1 MSGFFDYGFLV
12 RALIA
17 GVWLATLCGVL
28 SPFIV
33 LRRMAFAADGLA
45 HASLGGLAVGLFVL
59 RSGPVPTMAN
69 YVVSF
74 VFTCGVAMAI
84 AYFARRVQS
93 DTAVGACY
101 VAAFALGVVLL
112 SLSQRGLGHLEH
124 LFFGSILA
132 VQPLELILLAGL
144 TVVAVIA
151 CVLCW
156 RWLGAWTFDEELAR
170 AEGVP
175 VLALRYLLMLLVAAT
190 VIVATRV
197 VGVLL
202 VASLLVLPGAAGCL
216 GARRLSR
223 IVLLSVL
230 AALASAITGMAA
242 SNSANVPPG
251 PAIVLCAFGCFLA
264 AFVWRRRRDSR
275 AYRPPPTFKET
286 SPL

>member
-1 MSGFFDYGFLV
+1 MNNFFDYGFLV

-17 GVWLATLCGVL
+17 GVWLAVLCGVL

-69 YVVSF
+69 YAVSF
-74 VFTCGVAMAI
+74 VFTCGVALAI

-101 VAAFALGVVLL
+101 VAAFALGVTLL
-112 SLSQRGLGHLEH
+112 SLRQRGLGHLEH

-144 TVVAVIA
+144 TVLALIA
-151 CVLCW
+151 CVCCW
-156 RWLGAWTFDEELAR
+156 QWLGAWTFDEELAR

-175 VLALRYLLMLLVAAT
+175 VAALRYTLMLLVAAT
-190 VIVATRV
+190 VIMATRV

-202 VASLLVLPGAAGCL
+202 VAALLVLPGAAGCL

-223 IVLLSVL
+223 IVLVSML
-230 AALASAITGMAA
+230 AALFSTLSGMAA
-242 SNSANVPPG
+242 SNAANVPPG

-264 AFVWRRRRDSR
+264 TFGWSRWRDRRAFH
-275 AYRPPPTFKET
+275 PPPLVPTR
-286 SPL
+286 

>member
-1 MSGFFDYGFLV
+1 MNDFLDYGFLG
-12 RALIA
+12 RALFA
-17 GVWLATLCGVL
+17 GGLLALLCGVL

-45 HASLGGLAVGLFVL
+45 HASLGGLAVGLVLL
-59 RSGPVPTMAN
+59 RSGPLPTAAN
-69 YVVSF
+69 YAISF
-74 VFTCGVAMAI
+74 VFTCGVALAI

-101 VAAFALGVVLL
+101 VAAFALGVTLL
-112 SLSQRGLGHLEH
+112 SLRQRGLGRLEH

-132 VQPLELILLAGL
+132 VQPLELMLLAVLAMVAL
-144 TVVAVIA
+144 TA
-151 CVLCW
+151 CGVCW

-175 VLALRYLLMLLVAAT
+175 VVALRYALMLLLAAT

-202 VASLLVLPGAAGCL
+202 VAALLVLPGAAGCL

-223 IVLLSVL
+223 IVFVSVL
-230 AALASAITGMAA
+230 AALLSALSGMAA
-242 SNSANVPPG
+242 SNAVNVPPG
-251 PAIVLCAFGCFLA
+251 PAIVLCAFGCFLS
-264 AFVWRRRRDSR
+264 AFAWSRRRARR
-275 AYRPPPTFKET
+275 TFHPPPPVPTR
-286 SPL
+286 

>member
-1 MSGFFDYGFLV
+1 MMATSFFDYGFLV
-12 RALIA
+12 RALLA
-17 GVWLATLCGVL
+17 GGWLAVLCGVL

-45 HASLGGLAVGLFVL
+45 HASLGGLALGLFVL
-59 RSGPVPTMAN
+59 RSGPLPTAAD
-69 YVVSF
+69 YLISF
-74 VFTCGVAMAI
+74 LFTCLVALAI

-101 VAAFALGVVLL
+101 VAAFAFGVTLL
-112 SLSQRGLGHLEH
+112 AARQRGLGRLEH

-132 VQPLELILLAGL
+132 VQPLELTLLAGL
-144 TVVAVIA
+144 TVLALAA
-151 CVLCW
+151 CFIGW

-175 VLALRYLLMLLVAAT
+175 VVALRYGLMLLVAAT

-202 VASLLVLPGAAGCL
+202 VAALLVLPGAVGCL
-216 GARRLSR
+216 SARRLPR
-223 IVLLSVL
+223 IVLISTL
-230 AALASAITGMAA
+230 AALVSALSGMAA
-242 SNSANVPPG
+242 SNAANVPPG

-264 AFVWRRRRDSR
+264 AFVWSRWRDRR
-275 AYRPPPTFKET
+275 AFRPPPLISTA
-286 SPL
+286 

>member
-1 MSGFFDYGFLV
+1 MNDFLDYGFLA
-12 RALIA
+12 RALLA
-17 GVWLATLCGVL
+17 GGLLAVLCGVL

-45 HASLGGLAVGLFVL
+45 HASLGGLAVGLVLL
-59 RSGPVPTMAN
+59 RSGPLPTAAN
-69 YVVSF
+69 YAISF
-74 VFTCGVAMAI
+74 VFTCVVALAI

-101 VAAFALGVVLL
+101 VTAFALGVTLL
-112 SLSQRGLGHLEH
+112 SLRQRGLGRLEH

-132 VQPLELILLAGL
+132 VQPLELMLLAGL
-144 TVVAVIA
+144 TVVVLTASG
-151 CVLCW
+151 LCW
-156 RWLGAWTFDEELAR
+156 QWLGAWTFDEELAR

-175 VLALRYLLMLLVAAT
+175 VVVLRYALMLLVAAT

-202 VASLLVLPGAAGCL
+202 VSAMLVLPGAAGCL

-223 IVLLSVL
+223 IVFISML
-230 AALASAITGMAA
+230 AASFSALSGMAA
-242 SNSANVPPG
+242 SNAANVPPG

-264 AFVWRRRRDSR
+264 AFAWSRWRDRRVFHPRVLV
-275 AYRPPPTFKET
+275 PTR
-286 SPL
+286 